1 MEEILRVDRQ
11 EETPAEWWEGTS
23 YEDAKAIIRS
33 NMDNVARNS
42 VAIGYYLR
50 SIREKQ
56 QYLEGGYQSFDAF
69 VQTEYSMSY
78 SAASRLIGLC
88 ERFSRGG
95 NSPVLADNDQGY
107 SKSLL
112 VEMLPMSD
120 EQLEQVQPGM
130 TVADV
135 REIKREARE
144 EAVPEPDPEPPA
156 EEPEVVFQL
165 AGEAETISRQEVVER
180 LEAVMPAPVEEAA
193 GERCQDCS
201 SCDDDELC
209 CECDMACIRR
219 CDQSSEYQHNGVWFA
234 SQMLEYCSL
243 IKEAPEV
250 FADMERPDSVLAKM
264 LQEKVAP
271 NGYSG
276 FSNSEIDIQFLG
288 YAKGVDCAVGKD
300 KHHWTYI
307 QLIKDL
313 RTALADMPKG
323 QEEPAGCAHDRAGAC
338 TEMVLSDPD
347 VAQPCVDGPCPAEEE
362 PVATSQ
368 LPVCVMGYAESGICG
383 AAAYC
388 GQPYR
393 CCLQCDMDCNGRCG
407 WIPKQEAIPE
417 PEAEQKSEP
426 KRNPAMETQARMCLS
441 NLQVEIGAKAWPV
454 ALSSARHLVHDLS
467 LVVGEKAPEI
477 ATSQRQDIW
486 IGLLHDMPLF
496 SRQSVRDYVEDAEIE
511 LKGYLDCEGLPPTT
525 VLRKKMIVAGL
536 RLLLRAVEEREG
548 Q

>member
-1 MEEILRVDRQ
+1 MEEIR
-11 EETPAEWWEGTS
+11 EAMGTTITPETPAEWWEGTS

-95 NSPVLADNDQGY
+95 NSPVLADNYQGY

-130 TVADV
+130 TVAEV

-144 EAVPEPDPEPPA
+144 EAMPAPEAPDA
-156 EEPEVVFQL
+156 EEPDVVFQL
-165 AGEAETISRQEVVER
+165 VGEAETISRQEVVER
-180 LEAVMPAPVEEAA
+180 LEAVMPAPVFEV
-193 GERCQDCS
+193 
-201 SCDDDELC
+201 DEPH
-209 CECDMACIRR
+209 D
-219 CDQSSEYQHNGVWFA
+219 GVWFA
-234 SQMLEYCSL
+234 RYLLENYWAEKMPETL
-243 IKEAPEV
+243 AGLELGYAPGE
-250 FADMERPDSVLAKM
+250 LAKK
-264 LQEKVAP
+264 LQMEIAP

-276 FSNSEIDIQFLG
+276 FGRLG
-288 YAKGVDCAVGKD
+288 FNVRFESYSAGVDCEVEGE

-313 RTALADMPKG
+313 RAALPDVPKG
-323 QEEPAGCAHDRAGAC
+323 Q
-338 TEMVLSDPD
+338 
-347 VAQPCVDGPCPAEEE
+347 EE

-368 LPVCVMGYAESGICG
+368 LPVCVMGYAERGICG

-393 CCLQCDMDCNGRCG
+393 CCLQCDKDCNMRCG
-407 WIPKQEAIPE
+407 WIPKQETDPE
-417 PEAEQKSEP
+417 PEGEPAQKTKP
-426 KRNPAMETQARMCLS
+426 KKNPAMESQARMCLS
-441 NLQVEIGAKAWPV
+441 NLQVEISAKAWPA
-454 ALSSARHLVHDLS
+454 ALSSARHLVHYLS
-467 LVVGEKAPEI
+467 LVVGE
-477 ATSQRQDIW
+477 
-486 IGLLHDMPLF
+486 
-496 SRQSVRDYVEDAEIE
+496 
-511 LKGYLDCEGLPPTT
+511 
-525 VLRKKMIVAGL
+525 
-536 RLLLRAVEEREG
+536 EE
-548 Q
+548 

>member
-1 MEEILRVDRQ
+1 MEEIR
-11 EETPAEWWEGTS
+11 EAMETIVTPEAPAEWWEGTS
-23 YEDAKAIIRS
+23 FEDAKAIIRS

-42 VAIGYYLR
+42 VAIGYYVR
-50 SIREKQ
+50 SIRDRE
-56 QYLEGGYQSFDAF
+56 QYREGGYQSFEDF
-69 VQTEYSMSY
+69 VRAEYSMSY

-95 NSPVLADNDQGY
+95 NSPVLADTYQGY

-120 EQLEQVQPGM
+120 EQLDQVRPGM
-130 TVADV
+130 TVAEV

-144 EAVPEPDPEPPA
+144 DAVSEPDPEPPA

-165 AGEAETISRQEVVER
+165 AGAEETSRQDVVER
-180 LEAVMPAPVEEAA
+180 LEAVMPAPVFEE
-193 GERCQDCS
+193 
-201 SCDDDELC
+201 DEPH
-209 CECDMACIRR
+209 D
-219 CDQSSEYQHNGVWFA
+219 GVWFA
-234 SQMLEYCSL
+234 KYILAHYSL
-243 IKEAPEV
+243 IEWAPEI
-250 FADMERPDSVLAKM
+250 FANMTRPDNRLAKM
-264 LQEKVAP
+264 LQEEVAP
-271 NGYSG
+271 HGYSG
-276 FSNSEIDIQFLG
+276 FSDSEIDIQFLE
-288 YAKGVDCAVGKD
+288 YFKGVDCAVGKE

-313 RTALADMPKG
+313 RAALEERGSAG
-323 QEEPAGCAHDRAGAC
+323 QEEPADYVHDQDGAC
-338 TEMVLSDPD
+338 TVLSDLD
-347 VAQPCVDGPCPAEEE
+347 VVEPCVEGPCPADE

-368 LPVCVMGYAESGICG
+368 PVCIMGYAESGVCG

-388 GQPYR
+388 AQPCR
-393 CCLQCDMDCNGRCG
+393 CCLQCDVACNGRCG
-407 WIPKQEAIPE
+407 WIPKMDADPE
-417 PEAEQKSEP
+417 PEAEQKTEP
-426 KRNPAMETQARMCLS
+426 KRNPAMESQARLCLS
-441 NLQVEIGAKAWPV
+441 NLQVEIGAKAWPA

>member
-1 MEEILRVDRQ
+1 MEEILSGNQQ
-11 EETPAEWWEGTS
+11 EEMPAEWWEGTS
-23 YEDAKAIIRS
+23 YEDAKTIIRS

-95 NSPVLADNDQGY
+95 NSPVLADNYQGY

-130 TVADV
+130 TVAEV
-135 REIKREARE
+135 REIKRENRE
-144 EAVPEPDPEPPA
+144 EAMPVEATLET

-165 AGEAETISRQEVVER
+165 VDAEETSRQEVVER
-180 LEAVMPAPVEEAA
+180 LEAVMPAPVFEA
-193 GERCQDCS
+193 
-201 SCDDDELC
+201 DEPH
-209 CECDMACIRR
+209 D
-219 CDQSSEYQHNGVWFA
+219 GVWF
-234 SQMLEYCSL
+234 
-243 IKEAPEV
+243 V
-250 FADMERPDSVLAKM
+250 
-264 LQEKVAP
+264 
-271 NGYSG
+271 
-276 FSNSEIDIQFLG
+276 
-288 YAKGVDCAVGKD
+288 
-300 KHHWTYI
+300 
-307 QLIKDL
+307 KDL
-313 RTALADMPKG
+313 RAALADMTKG
-323 QEEPAGCAHDRAGAC
+323 QEEPSGCVYDHAGGC

-347 VAQPCVDGPCPAEEE
+347 VAKPCVEGPCPAEE
-362 PVATSQ
+362 PVAMSQ
-368 LPVCVMGYAESGICG
+368 LPACIMGYAESGVCG

-388 GQPYR
+388 GQHYR

-441 NLQVEIGAKAWPV
+441 NLQVEIGAKAWPA
-454 ALSSARHLVHDLS
+454 ALASARHLVHYLS
-467 LVVGEKAPEI
+467 LVVGE
-477 ATSQRQDIW
+477 
-486 IGLLHDMPLF
+486 
-496 SRQSVRDYVEDAEIE
+496 
-511 LKGYLDCEGLPPTT
+511 
-525 VLRKKMIVAGL
+525 
-536 RLLLRAVEEREG
+536 EE
-548 Q
+548 

>member
-1 MEEILRVDRQ
+1 MEEILSGNQQ
-11 EETPAEWWEGTS
+11 EETPAEWWERTS
-23 YEDAKAIIRS
+23 FEDAKAIIRS

-50 SIREKQ
+50 SIRDRE
-56 QYLEGGYQSFDAF
+56 QYREGGYQSFEDF
-69 VQTEYSMSY
+69 VRAEYSMSY

-95 NSPVLADNDQGY
+95 NSPVLADTYQGY

-130 TVADV
+130 TVAEV
-135 REIKREARE
+135 REIKREARGE
-144 EAVPEPDPEPPA
+144 DMPKPDPEPPA

-300 KHHWTYI
+300 KHHWTYV

-313 RTALADMPKG
+313 RAALTDMPKG
-323 QEEPAGCAHDRAGAC
+323 QEEPAGCVHDQDGVC
-338 TEMVLSDPD
+338 TVLSDPD
-347 VAQPCVDGPCPAEEE
+347 VAEPCSAEE

-368 LPVCVMGYAESGICG
+368 PVCIMGYAESGVCG

-393 CCLQCDMDCNGRCG
+393 CCLQCDVACNGRCG
-407 WIPKQEAIPE
+407 WIPEPKQGADPE
-417 PEAEQKSEP
+417 PEAERKTEP
-426 KRNPAMETQARMCLS
+426 KKNPEMEYQSRRCLS
-441 NLQVEIGAKAWPV
+441 NLQVEIGAKAWPA
-454 ALSSARHLVHDLS
+454 ALASARHLVHYLGM
-467 LVVGEKAPEI
+467 VVGDEVPEV
-477 ATSQRQDIW
+477 ATSQARDIW
-486 IGLLHDMPLF
+486 DTVLHDMPLF
-496 SRQSVRDYVEDAEIE
+496 SQQPVRDYIVDAEEE
-511 LKGYLDCEGLPPTT
+511 LKGYLECEGLPPTT
-525 VLRKKMIVAGL
+525 VLREQMFVAGL
-536 RLLLRAVEEREG
+536 RLLLRAVEEREEYEDEEP
-548 Q
+548 

>member
-1 MEEILRVDRQ
+1 MEEIR
-11 EETPAEWWEGTS
+11 EAMGTTITPETPAEWWEGTS

-50 SIREKQ
+50 SIRDKQ
-56 QYLEGGYQSFDAF
+56 QYREGGYQSFEDF
-69 VQTEYSMSY
+69 VRAEYSMSY

-95 NSPVLADNDQGY
+95 NSPVLADSYQGY

-120 EQLEQVQPGM
+120 AQLEQVQPWM

-135 REIKREARE
+135 REIKREAR
-144 EAVPEPDPEPPA
+144 AMPEPYPELPA

-165 AGEAETISRQEVVER
+165 AGETEETSRQEVVER

-313 RTALADMPKG
+313 RASLEERGSAG
-323 QEEPAGCAHDRAGAC
+323 QEEPADYVHDQDGAC
-338 TEMVLSDPD
+338 TVLSDPD
-347 VAQPCVDGPCPAEEE
+347 VVHPCVEGPCPAEE

-368 LPVCVMGYAESGICG
+368 LPACVMGYAESGICG

-388 GQPYR
+388 DQPFR
-393 CCLQCDMDCNGRCG
+393 CCLQCDRDCNGRCG
-407 WIPKQEAIPE
+407 WIPKQEA
-417 PEAEQKSEP
+417 
-426 KRNPAMETQARMCLS
+426 
-441 NLQVEIGAKAWPV
+441 
-454 ALSSARHLVHDLS
+454 D
-467 LVVGEKAPEI
+467 PEI
-477 ATSQRQDIW
+477 ATSQARDIW
-486 IGLLHDMPLF
+486 DTVLHDMPLF
-496 SRQSVRDYVEDAEIE
+496 SRQSVLDYIAAAEEE

-525 VLRKKMIVAGL
+525 VLREQMFVAGL
-536 RLLLRAVEEREG
+536 RLLLQAVEEREEAEYG
-548 Q
+548 KTD

>member
-1 MEEILRVDRQ
+1 MEEIR
-11 EETPAEWWEGTS
+11 ETIAPITEPAERPEWWENTS

-33 NMDNVARNS
+33 NMASMARDS

-50 SIREKQ
+50 SIRDKQ
-56 QYLEGGYQSFDAF
+56 QYLDGGYQSFDAF
-69 VQTEYSMSY
+69 VQAEYSMSY

-95 NSPVLADNDQGY
+95 NSPVLADSYQGY

-120 EQLEQVQPGM
+120 AQLEQVQPGM

-165 AGEAETISRQEVVER
+165 AGEVEETIRQEVVER
-180 LEAVMPAPVEEAA
+180 LEAVMPAPVFEV
-193 GERCQDCS
+193 
-201 SCDDDELC
+201 DEPH
-209 CECDMACIRR
+209 D
-219 CDQSSEYQHNGVWFA
+219 GVWFA
-234 SQMLEYCSL
+234 RYLLENYWAEKMPETL
-243 IKEAPEV
+243 AGLELGYAPGE
-250 FADMERPDSVLAKM
+250 LAKK
-264 LQEKVAP
+264 LQMEIAP

-276 FSNSEIDIQFLG
+276 FGRLG
-288 YAKGVDCAVGKD
+288 FNVRFESYSAGVDCEVKGE

-313 RTALADMPKG
+313 RAALPDVPKG
-323 QEEPAGCAHDRAGAC
+323 Q
-338 TEMVLSDPD
+338 
-347 VAQPCVDGPCPAEEE
+347 EE

-407 WIPKQEAIPE
+407 WIPA
-417 PEAEQKSEP
+417 AEP
-426 KRNPAMETQARMCLS
+426 KSDPKVAMSQNQEPDPRRNSAMESQARVCLS
-441 NLQVEIGAKAWPV
+441 NLNVEIGAKAWPA
-454 ALSSARHLVHDLS
+454 ALASARHLVHYLS
-467 LVVGEKAPEI
+467 LVVGE
-477 ATSQRQDIW
+477 
-486 IGLLHDMPLF
+486 
-496 SRQSVRDYVEDAEIE
+496 
-511 LKGYLDCEGLPPTT
+511 
-525 VLRKKMIVAGL
+525 
-536 RLLLRAVEEREG
+536 EE
-548 Q
+548 